1 MARGGNGDL
10 TAQSA
15 EIGDVRQIGG
25 NSNALRAYIQDSK
38 ENNNYYRNQ
47 SNHTH
52 RTLVIL
58 PQKYIIF
65 IKQQK

>member
-15 EIGDVRQIGG
+15 EIGHVRQIGG
-25 NSNALRAYIQDSK
+25 NSNALRAYIQDGK

-58 PQKYIIF
+58 LQKYIIF